1 MSRLPIRVRLTAGF
15 ALLVIVV
22 LVLAGWFIYLRVGS
36 DLDQAIDKGLR
47 SRADDV
53 AALVIQAD
61 SGLAEGGSGRLVETT
76 ESFAQVLRAN
86 GTVYDS
92 TPGATVPA
100 LDPSEIRG
108 LAGPQIFDQRT
119 VSGIEGQARL
129 LASPVSAQGMR
140 LVVVVGSSIADR
152 EEALDGLVRAFAI
165 GGPIVILLVS
175 GAGYLLASLG
185 LAPVEAMRR
194 RADMVTLA
202 RSGERLPLPVANDEI
217 RRLGETLNAMLA
229 RLEDSFERERA
240 FVADASHELRTP
252 LAVLKAELEVTLRG
266 RGYDDE
272 VGAALRVAVEEV
284 DQLARLADD
293 LLLIAR
299 GEDGGLGVKLERVN
313 LRELLTTIAEP
324 FRGRAATDDRSIEVD
339 APADLEAAVDPFRIR
354 QAVANL
360 IDNAL
365 RHGDGHVSVR
375 ARRDAGELVLSVAD
389 EGPGFSEEFA
399 GKAFERFSRADA
411 SRGRGGSGLG
421 LAIVRAVARA
431 HGGEASIESADDKA
445 LVVVRLPAGE

>member
-1 MSRLPIRVRLTAGF
+1 VT
-15 ALLVIVV
+15 VV
-22 LVLAGWFIYLRVGS
+22 LVLAGLFIYLRVNS
-36 DLDQAIDKGLR
+36 DLDQAIDKGLS

-53 AALVIQAD
+53 AALVTQAD

-76 ESFAQVLRAN
+76 ESFAQVLRSN

-108 LAGPQIFDQRT
+108 LTGPQIFDQRT

-140 LVVVVGSSIADR
+140 LVVVVGSSVADR
-152 EEALDGLVRAFAI
+152 EEALDGLVRAFAL
-165 GGPIVILLVS
+165 GGPIVVLLVS

-194 RADMVTLA
+194 RADKVTLA

-266 RGYDDE
+266 GGYDDQVE
-272 VGAALRVAVEEV
+272 AALRVAVEEV

-324 FRGRAATDDRSIEVD
+324 FRERAAADDRSIEVD
-339 APADLEAAVDPFRIR
+339 APVDLAAAVDPFRVR
-354 QAVANL
+354 QAIANL

-365 RHGDGHVSVR
+365 RHGSGRVSVR
-375 ARRDAGELVLSVAD
+375 ARRDAGELVLTVAD

-431 HGGEASIESADDKA
+431 HGGEASIESAGGKA